1 MVRVR
6 RPECLSGSVTLLPPL
21 TTVDLLAD
29 LDARGLIHDST
40 DRDALAKRLADSPI
54 GVYVGFDPSGDS
66 LHAGNLLGQVMLR
79 RFQLAGHKPIVLA
92 GGATGMIGD
101 PSGVSEERN
110 LLDAE
115 TLSRNLEKI
124 TVQLEKLLDFSPGP
138 NQARLVN
145 NYTWTSQWSLLDFLR
160 ETGKHVT
167 VNQMVARES
176 VRARM
181 ESDDGISYTEFT
193 YQLLQAADFCW
204 LYDHEQCEMQMGG
217 SDQWGNIVTG
227 IDLIRRRLGK
237 SAFGLTW
244 PLLLKADGTK
254 FGKSAGGAVWLDP
267 ERTSPYQF
275 RQFFVQV
282 DDEDVEQQLL
292 WFTLLPVSE
301 IEEVMVS
308 HRDAPELRRAQRLLA
323 TSVTSMVHGDDAARA
338 ADEAAD
344 VLFGGDPARAPLE
357 ALEVV
362 SREVP
367 TTDVPASEL
376 EAGLDLVSA
385 LVRTGL
391 ATSNGEARRLLSQG
405 GVAVNG
411 RKVTGEEGLGAADL
425 LHGRYALLRKGRSTY
440 ALVAA
445 G

>member
-1 MVRVR
+1 MSLGLAE
-6 RPECLSGSVTLLPPL
+6 PSATIAL
-21 TTVDLLAD
+21 VDLLAD

-40 DRDALAKRLADSPI
+40 DRDALAKRLADGPI

-110 LLDAE
+110 LLDAD
-115 TLSRNLEKI
+115 TLSGNLAKI
-124 TVQLEKLLDFSPGP
+124 TVQLEKLLDFSAGP
-138 NQARLVN
+138 HQARLVN

-181 ESDDGISYTEFT
+181 ESDTGISYTEFT

-204 LYDHEQCEMQMGG
+204 LYEHEQCEMQMGG

-227 IDLIRRRLGK
+227 IDLIRRRLGRA
-237 SAFGLTW
+237 AFGLTW

-254 FGKSAGGAVWLDP
+254 FGKSAGGAIWLDP

-282 DDEDVEQQLL
+282 DDADVEQQLL
-292 WFTLLPVSE
+292 WFTLLPVAE

-308 HRDAPELRRAQRLLA
+308 HRDAPELRRAQKMLA
-323 TSVTSMVHGDDAARA
+323 TAVTTMVHGDHAART
-338 ADEAAD
+338 ADEAAE

-357 ALEVV
+357 ALDVV

-367 TTDVPASEL
+367 TTEVPASEL
-376 EAGLDLVSA
+376 EAGLDLVST

-411 RKVTGEEGLGAADL
+411 RKVAGEDDLGAADL
-425 LHGRYALLRKGRSTY
+425 LHGRYTLLRKGRSTY
-440 ALVAA
+440 ALVSVV
-445 G
+445 

>member
-1 MVRVR
+1 M
-6 RPECLSGSVTLLPPL
+6 TLLPPL

-40 DRDALAKRLADSPI
+40 DRDDLAKRLADGPI

-301 IEEVMVS
+301 IEEVMVG

-344 VLFGGDPARAPLE
+344 VLFGGSDPSRAPLE

-367 TTDVPASEL
+367 TTEVPASEL
-376 EAGLDLVSA
+376 QAGLDLVSA

>member
-1 MVRVR
+1 M
-6 RPECLSGSVTLLPPL
+6 
-21 TTVDLLAD
+21 DLLAD

-40 DRDALAKRLADSPI
+40 DRDALAKRLADGPI

-115 TLSRNLEKI
+115 TLSDNLEKI
-124 TVQLEKLLDFSPGP
+124 TVQLEKLLDFGSGP

-145 NYTWTSQWSLLDFLR
+145 NYTWTSRWSLLDFLR

-181 ESDDGISYTEFT
+181 ETEAGISYTEFT

-204 LYDHEQCEMQMGG
+204 LYEQEQCEMQMGG

-227 IDLIRRRLGK
+227 IDLIRRRLGR

-301 IEEVMVS
+301 IEEVMVG

-344 VLFGGDPARAPLE
+344 VLFGGSDPSRAPLE

-367 TTDVPASEL
+367 TTEVPASEL

-411 RKVTGEEGLGAADL
+411 RKVTGNDGLGAADL

-440 ALVAA
+440 ALVTAR
-445 G
+445 

>member
-1 MVRVR
+1 
-6 RPECLSGSVTLLPPL
+6 L

-40 DRDALAKRLADSPI
+40 DRDALAKRLADGPI

-301 IEEVMVS
+301 IEEVMVG

-344 VLFGGDPARAPLE
+344 VLFGGSDPSRAPLE

-367 TTDVPASEL
+367 TTEVPASEL
-376 EAGLDLVSA
+376 QAGLDLVSA

>member
-1 MVRVR
+1 M
-6 RPECLSGSVTLLPPL
+6 
-21 TTVDLLAD
+21 DLLAD

-40 DRDALAKRLADSPI
+40 DRDALAQRLADGPI

-115 TLSRNLEKI
+115 TLAGNLEKI
-124 TVQLEKLLDFSPGP
+124 TMQLEKLLDFSAGP
-138 NQARLVN
+138 HQARLVD
-145 NYTWTSQWSLLDFLR
+145 NYTWTSRVGLLDFLR

-176 VRARM
+176 VKARM
-181 ESDDGISYTEFT
+181 ESDTGISYTEFT

-204 LYDHEQCEMQMGG
+204 LYEHEHCEMQMGG

-227 IDLIRRRLGK
+227 IDLIRKRIGGA
-237 SAFGLTW
+237 AFGLTW
-244 PLLLKADGTK
+244 PLLLKADGAK

-267 ERTSPYQF
+267 NRTSPFQF

-282 DDEDVEQQLL
+282 DDADVEQQLL

-301 IEEVMVS
+301 IEEVMVG
-308 HRDAPELRRAQRLLA
+308 HREAPEQRRAQRLLA
-323 TSVTSMVHGDDAARA
+323 TSVTAMVHGDDAARA
-338 ADEAAD
+338 ADAAAE
-344 VLFGGDPARAPLE
+344 VLFGGDPASAPLE

-362 SREVP
+362 AREVP
-367 TTDVPASEL
+367 TSEVPRSEL
-376 EAGLDLVSA
+376 DVGIDLVSL
-385 LVRTGL
+385 LVRTEL
-391 ATSNGEARRLLSQG
+391 AGSNGEARRLLSGG
-405 GVAVNG
+405 GVSVNG
-411 RKVTGEEGLGAADL
+411 RKMSADDRVSASDL
-425 LHGRYALLRKGRSTY
+425 LHGRFALLRRGRSTY
-440 ALVAA
+440 HLLAEKP
-445 G
+445 

>member
-1 MVRVR
+1 
-6 RPECLSGSVTLLPPL
+6 LTL
-21 TTVDLLAD
+21 VDLLAD

-40 DRDALAKRLADSPI
+40 DRDALAKRLADGPI

-79 RFQLAGHKPIVLA
+79 RFQLAGHNPIVLA

-110 LLDAE
+110 LLDAD

-138 NQARLVN
+138 HQARLVN

-181 ESDDGISYTEFT
+181 ESDTGISYTEFT

-204 LYDHEQCEMQMGG
+204 LYEQEHCEMQMGG

-227 IDLIRRRLGK
+227 IDLIRKRLGHA
-237 SAFGLTW
+237 AFGLTW
-244 PLLLKADGTK
+244 PLLLKADGAK
-254 FGKSAGGAVWLDP
+254 FGKSAGGAIWLDP

-282 DDEDVEQQLL
+282 DDDDVEQQLL
-292 WFTLLPVSE
+292 WFTLLPVPE
-301 IEEVMVS
+301 IEELMVT
-308 HRDAPELRRAQRLLA
+308 HRDAPEMRRAQKMLA
-323 TSVTSMVHGDDAARA
+323 TAVTTMVHGDAAARA

-344 VLFGGDPARAPLE
+344 VLFGGGDPSQAPLE

-367 TTDVPASEL
+367 TTEVPASEL
-376 EAGLDLVSA
+376 DAGLDLVSA

-391 ATSNGEARRLLSQG
+391 AASNGEARRLLSQG

-411 RKVTGEEGLGAADL
+411 RKVTADDGLGAADL
-425 LHGRYALLRKGRSTY
+425 LHGRFALLRKGRSTY
-440 ALVAA
+440 ALVTA

>member
-1 MVRVR
+1 
-6 RPECLSGSVTLLPPL
+6 
-21 TTVDLLAD
+21 
-29 LDARGLIHDST
+29 
-40 DRDALAKRLADSPI
+40 
-54 GVYVGFDPSGDS
+54 
-66 LHAGNLLGQVMLR
+66 MLR

-124 TVQLEKLLDFSPGP
+124 TIQLEKLLDFSPGP
-138 NQARLVN
+138 HQARLVN
-145 NYTWTSQWSLLDFLR
+145 NYTWTSAWSLLDFLR
-160 ETGKHVT
+160 DTGKHVT

-181 ESDDGISYTEFT
+181 DTEAGISYTEFT

-204 LYDHEQCEMQMGG
+204 LYEREQCEMQMGG

-227 IDLIRRRLGK
+227 IDLIRKRLGK

-282 DDEDVEQQLL
+282 DDADVEQQLL

-301 IEEVMVS
+301 IEEVMVG
-308 HRDAPELRRAQRLLA
+308 HREAPEQRRAQRLLA
-323 TSVTSMVHGDDAARA
+323 SSVTSMVHGDEAARA
-338 ADEAAD
+338 ADAAAE
-344 VLFGGDPARAPLE
+344 VLFGGDPAAAPRE

-362 SREVP
+362 AREVP
-367 TTDVPASEL
+367 STALVKAEVD
-376 EAGLDLVSA
+376 GLDLVTV
-385 LVRTGL
+385 LVQTKL
-391 ATSNGEARRLLSQG
+391 AASNGEARRLLAQG
-405 GVAVNG
+405 GLAVNG
-411 RKVTGEEGLGAADL
+411 RKVAADDTLGPADL
-425 LHGRYALLRKGRSTY
+425 LHGFAILLRKGKSTY
-440 ALVAA
+440 HLLLA